1 MANRETNN
9 FKQALN
15 ELLAGKIT
23 TDENEA
29 KANTAP
35 AKEEPVKKRR
45 SKTCYIFCI

>member
-29 KANTAP
+29 KALL
-35 AKEEPVKKRR
+35 
-45 SKTCYIFCI
+45 SKVTCAQQAS